1 MFAHPYA
8 CQSETNT
15 IRNRVARGLDNFETV
30 MHTLVSVRYGPQI
43 PIRKAN

>member
-15 IRNRVARGLDNFETV
+15 IRNRVRRATLDE
-30 MHTLVSVRYGPQI
+30 HTEDGYNSTT
-43 PIRKAN
+43 K